1 MGGARREGGRGG
13 TEEAG
18 RTDMVTEGGTKLL
31 VAFDN
36 VCITLNIHKS
46 HCPLCINKTK
56 KKKRCHAF

>member
-1 MGGARREGGRGG
+1 
-13 TEEAG
+13 
-18 RTDMVTEGGTKLL
+18 MVTEGGTKLL

-56 KKKRCHAF
+56 KKKDAMLSSWNLELFCQHLF